1 MECQGRNGPQA
12 PHLQL
17 LSKARSAFSCTW
29 LIERLYLPLSHC
41 WRASFMHQST
51 VRMLFL
57 HSDGSSLLGSELS
70 ISWKRFQ
77 GYIQTKPKMS
87 ASDWMHSFESASV
100 FCSQARWRVL
110 RGCSAAPG
118 LTPVFQNAGCVTGR
132 ETVLMG
138 VTNFLL
144 LAVVNSSELIISK
157 NEASSRRVFARCHF
171 VATYFVPQQIKEPTN
186 QTPTANLCVTF
197 MFRANMWSSG

>member
-1 MECQGRNGPQA
+1 
-12 PHLQL
+12 
-17 LSKARSAFSCTW
+17 
-29 LIERLYLPLSHC
+29 
-41 WRASFMHQST
+41 MHQST

-77 GYIQTKPKMS
+77 GNIQTKPKTS

-138 VTNFLL
+138 VTNFPL

-157 NEASSRRVFARCHF
+157 NEASSRHVFARCHF

-186 QTPTANLCVTF
+186 QTPTANLCVTCEAVVNRLGLF
-197 MFRANMWSSG
+197 SFSLFYLHSDVWLAPDVMSSAQSAACLVLECLSTDLQFN